1 VKRPIVTTP
10 RGSLG
15 SVLDASAI
23 LAYLKRETGYD
34 LVRQAIEVGA
44 VASTADLAEVYAKVV
59 AVGQQIDTVAVR
71 LLALGLVPQPFTEAD
86 SRVSAALYTATR
98 SLGLS
103 LGDRACLAL
112 GLRLH
117 LPVLTADRAWASLTV
132 GADVRLIR

>member
-1 VKRPIVTTP
+1 MKRPIVTTP

-59 AVGQQIDTVAVR
+59 AVGQQIDAVAVR
-71 LLALGLVPQPFTEAD
+71 LSALGLVPQPFTEEDA
-86 SRVSAALYTATR
+86 RVSASLYTATR